1 MMDHSYPCCVSIA
14 VWLPRRVR
22 VSHFNSTL
30 KDIPMTKLLPVVL
43 CLGLFSVGHVF
54 AQEANDAKPPAP
66 LSRAKVGDYV
76 VFKLVGPQVQGT
88 MRQEVVAVTD
98 KNVTIK
104 TTSTTNGFTL
114 PASEQTVDIKVNYF
128 PAVEAKNRKDN
139 QIVDT
144 GAGTETLTINGKAYK
159 CDWRSNSS
167 TTDQGGVKIVSESK
181 VWTSAD
187 APVYGLVKT
196 ETKVFGQTTIMELS
210 EAGAKP

>member
-1 MMDHSYPCCVSIA
+1 MGAFAFPTPLRAEGSFQWPSDSSTSLFLAFFLVGNVS
-14 VWLPRRVR
+14 
-22 VSHFNSTL
+22 
-30 KDIPMTKLLPVVL
+30 
-43 CLGLFSVGHVF
+43 
-54 AQEANDAKPPAP
+54 AQEVKDAKPPAP

-88 MRQEVVAVTD
+88 MRQEVVGVTD

-114 PASEQTVDIKVNYF
+114 PSSEQTVDIAVSYD
-128 PAVEAKNRKDN
+128 PAIEAKNRKDN
-139 QIVDT
+139 QIIDT
-144 GAGTETLTINGKAYK
+144 GKGTENLTINGKAYK

-167 TTDQGGVKIVSESK
+167 TTNQGGVTIVNESK

-196 ETKVFGQTTIMELS
+196 ETKVFGQTTVMELT
-210 EAGAKP
+210 EAGSKP